1 MSLVKSPKRTIQERT
16 NLRRKKKNLTKDGIQ
31 AAHHITTK
39 AAAITTNKM
48 KATPM
53 ATETMTGGMKATNA
67 TRGTTAGMKATLMD
81 IRGATGPTTLAMKAT
96 LVMTMGMTSKAMV
109 EVMAAMTLGS
119 KGTIAG
125 AKDMDGRTGLHVR
138 GITGLTMTVPMGGN
152 SATASNLVKSGTAAS
167 SHSRLT
173 TSGPYKRSG
182 HKTRSRVLK
191 SELMYVQLGHWTA
204 SISVWWRGFADSSP
218 LRHVR
223 LAGRPNPQHGFLR
236 VCIRVQR

>member
-1 MSLVKSPKRTIQERT
+1 MRHSGHGPTCEPCESKKDEYREAPPKGKSSSQKEESSGGRNPSGSSHYDEDRG
-16 NLRRKKKNLTKDGIQ
+16 D
-31 AAHHITTK
+31 TTD
-39 AAAITTNKM
+39 
-48 KATPM
+48 
-53 ATETMTGGMKATNA
+53 
-67 TRGTTAGMKATLMD
+67 RMKATLMD
-81 IRGATGPTTLAMKAT
+81 IGGATGPTTLAMKAT

-138 GITGLTMTVPMGGN
+138 GITGLTMSVPMGGN

-173 TSGPYKRSG
+173 TSWPYKRSS

-191 SELMYVQLGHWTA
+191 RVDVCSAWALDRLRINKLAVEVGH
-204 SISVWWRGFADSSP
+204 P
-218 LRHVR
+218 
-223 LAGRPNPQHGFLR
+223 
-236 VCIRVQR
+236 

>member
-39 AAAITTNKM
+39 AAAI
-48 KATPM
+48 
-53 ATETMTGGMKATNA
+53 
-67 TRGTTAGMKATLMD
+67 TTAGMKATLMD

-191 SELMYVQLGHWTA
+191 RVDVCSAWALDRLRINKLAVEVGH
-204 SISVWWRGFADSSP
+204 P
-218 LRHVR
+218 
-223 LAGRPNPQHGFLR
+223 
-236 VCIRVQR
+236 